1 MAKWAARFALP
12 LSNSMPGLR
21 LKVDNVKFVDDIRMS
36 PNLHPIPSNKTHYWW
51 AICSVRCI

>member
-21 LKVDNVKFVDDIRMS
+21 LKVDNVKFVDDIRMLL
-36 PNLHPIPSNKTHYWW
+36 NMYPIPSNKTNY
-51 AICSVRCI
+51 